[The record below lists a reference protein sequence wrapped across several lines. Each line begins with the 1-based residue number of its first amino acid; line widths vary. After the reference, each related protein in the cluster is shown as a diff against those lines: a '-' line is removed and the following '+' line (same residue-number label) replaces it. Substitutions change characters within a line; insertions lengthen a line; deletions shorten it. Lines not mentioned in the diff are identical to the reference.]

1 MISTDGT
8 GERVTE
14 VALWIR
20 SLLPNDP
27 GVRIWLVDQGY
38 NGYVELIPGMS
49 GEISSPLG
57 RSRRVAIRVIGPDV
71 KVDRSAAVGGAGAE
85 AVGIYS
91 LRTGIDPAPASL

>member
-27 GVRIWLVDQGY
+27 GVRIWFVDQGY

-49 GEISSPLG
+49 GEDIKSGWVDHAESP
-57 RSRRVAIRVIGPDV
+57 S
-71 KVDRSAAVGGAGAE
+71 E
-85 AVGIYS
+85 
-91 LRTGIDPAPASL
+91 